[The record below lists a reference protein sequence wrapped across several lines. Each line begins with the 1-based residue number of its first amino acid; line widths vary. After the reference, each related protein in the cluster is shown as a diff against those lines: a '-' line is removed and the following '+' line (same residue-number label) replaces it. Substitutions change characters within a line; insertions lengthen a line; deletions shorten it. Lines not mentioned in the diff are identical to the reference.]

1 MKKKEYRYN
10 RRWIMEQLKD
20 VNPNEVF
27 TYNIVGPL
35 IDRPDITLG
44 IATVPRLLHSKFAIG
59 AGVAFVGPGRA
70 VIMCDAV
77 HDEAP
82 DNVRGFLELHEIGH
96 LVNGHLE
103 KMSQNQVLATL
114 KRFLPWSAERKN
126 EYEADMYAVSKIG
139 KKDVLYGL
147 EYLYRMV
154 DFPLSTKLELRS
166 RINNV
171 IKNG

>member
-20 VNPNEVF
+20 VKPKEVF
-27 TYNIVGPL
+27 TYNKEGPL
-35 IDRPDITLG
+35 IARHDITIG
-44 IATVPRLLHSKFAIG
+44 IDTVPRLLHSKFAIG

-96 LVNGHLE
+96 LVYGHLDII
-103 KMSQNQVLATL
+103 SQNQVLASL
-114 KRFLPWSAERKN
+114 KRFFPWSAER
-126 EYEADMYAVSKIG
+126 
-139 KKDVLYGL
+139 
-147 EYLYRMV
+147 
-154 DFPLSTKLELRS
+154 
-166 RINNV
+166 
-171 IKNG
+171 